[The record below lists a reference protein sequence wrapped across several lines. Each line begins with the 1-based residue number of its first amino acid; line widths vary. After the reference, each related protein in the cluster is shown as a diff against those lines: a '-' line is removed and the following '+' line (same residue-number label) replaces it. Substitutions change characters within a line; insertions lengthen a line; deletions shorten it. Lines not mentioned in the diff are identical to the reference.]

1 MFSNNSFKKKI
12 NKDVSLSLSVPS
24 NVGGVMGGSYNS
36 LMFGNAIETAFYRSE
51 LGKDIRMWSFYCKNI
66 SANLLG
72 KAKPFLKTQQ
82 LVLILCKKSFSLTPK
97 LYPPKGE
104 LFLFM
109 HLNSILLCLFANDH
123 IPVKTGCNCF
133 NL

>member
-1 MFSNNSFKKKI
+1 MR
-12 NKDVSLSLSVPS
+12 
-24 NVGGVMGGSYNS
+24 GSYNS
-36 LMFGNAIETAFYRSE
+36 LMFGNAIEPTFYRLE

-72 KAKPFLKTQQ
+72 EAKPFLKTQQ
-82 LVLILCKKSFSLTPK
+82 LVLILRKKSFYLTPK

-104 LFLFM
+104 LFLFI
-109 HLNSILLCLFANDH
+109 HLNYILLYLFANDH
-123 IPVKTGCNCF
+123 ISVKTGCKCF

>member
-1 MFSNNSFKKKI
+1 MCTVTVYSKKI
-12 NKDVSLSLSVPS
+12 NKDVGLSLSVPS

-36 LMFGNAIETAFYRSE
+36 LMFGNAIATAFYRLE

-82 LVLILCKKSFSLTPK
+82 LVLILRKKV
-97 LYPPKGE
+97 
-104 LFLFM
+104 
-109 HLNSILLCLFANDH
+109 SI
-123 IPVKTGCNCF
+123 
-133 NL
+133 